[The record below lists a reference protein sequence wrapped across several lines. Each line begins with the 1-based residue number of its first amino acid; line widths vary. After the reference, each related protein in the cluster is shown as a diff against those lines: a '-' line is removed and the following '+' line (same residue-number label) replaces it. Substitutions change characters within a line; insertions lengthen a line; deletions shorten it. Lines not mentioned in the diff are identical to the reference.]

1 MAEAVESKHM
11 ALGLQL
17 AGKTT
22 FAAAL
27 WYLIGT
33 AEVPTALRKGRHSGD
48 HSYLELLAAQWA
60 DGWEVP
66 RTKLKDHQ
74 NITMN
79 LQDVA
84 TGADISLQFVDLGG
98 ETFER
103 AFATRMLSTKV
114 ADAFRGVENLMLF
127 VNAAQKRDD
136 ITLIDVAK
144 GIGAKPKE
152 TKVPDDISEES
163 KFNPADTPR
172 QVQLVD
178 FLQSVQE
185 LPISMAIR
193 KLVVIVS
200 AWDKGPVHG
209 DPQRWL
215 TENMPLLDQYLK
227 NLRIELRVYGV
238 SGQGGDLPDGNHPGK
253 PNDRMKLLNLVN
265 ASDRIQIVG
274 YDANKSDL
282 THPIRWLSGLEGK

>member
-1 MAEAVESKHM
+1 MVKVVESKHM
-11 ALGLQL
+11 AIGLQL
-17 AGKTT
+17 SGKTT

-27 WYLIGT
+27 WYLLGT
-33 AEVPTALRKGRHSGD
+33 AEVPTTLRKGRHSGD
-48 HSYLELLAAQWA
+48 HSYIELLATQWA

-79 LQDVA
+79 LQEVA

-98 ETFER
+98 EIFER
-103 AFATRMLSTKV
+103 AFATRMLPTKV
-114 ADAFRGVENLMLF
+114 ADALCGVENLMLF

-144 GIGAKPKE
+144 GIGPNPKS
-152 TKVPDDISEES
+152 VPDDSAEES
-163 KFNPADTPR
+163 KFNPAHTPR

-185 LPISMAIR
+185 LPISMTIK
-193 KLVVIVS
+193 KLVVVIS
-200 AWDKGPVHG
+200 AWDRGPSHG
-209 DPQRWL
+209 DPHRWL
-215 TENMPLLDQYLK
+215 TENMPLLDQYLQ
-227 NLRIELRVYGV
+227 NTPIELRVYGV
-238 SGQGGDLPDGNHPGK
+238 SGQGGDLPDKNTPAK
-253 PNDRMKLLNLVN
+253 PKDRLKLLELAN

-274 YDANKSDL
+274 YDASKSDL
-282 THPIRWLSGLEGK
+282 THPIRWLSGLEGE